1 MIDTHSN
8 TKSADIG
15 RKDLVPGLRAFLKE
29 YGVALENAAGF
40 LGGPQWAQRAIQF
53 CGDVADD
60 ALPPRVCQREVWA
73 FLALLRACI
82 EHDSEGGA
90 SSRCLRLDPVDP
102 RAQDIQQLHDRLQSL
117 AEALSCGDHAAYQ
130 PLA

>member
-15 RKDLVPGLRAFLKE
+15 TKDLVPGRRAFLKE
-29 YGVALENAAGF
+29 HGVALENPAGF
-40 LGGPQWAQRAIQF
+40 LGRPQCAQRAIQF

-73 FLALLRACI
+73 FLALLRAGI
-82 EHDSEGGA
+82 EHDLKRGA
-90 SSRCLRLDPVDP
+90 SSRCLRLDPSEP
-102 RAQDIQQLHDRLQSL
+102 RAQDIQQLHDRL
-117 AEALSCGDHAAYQ
+117 
-130 PLA
+130 